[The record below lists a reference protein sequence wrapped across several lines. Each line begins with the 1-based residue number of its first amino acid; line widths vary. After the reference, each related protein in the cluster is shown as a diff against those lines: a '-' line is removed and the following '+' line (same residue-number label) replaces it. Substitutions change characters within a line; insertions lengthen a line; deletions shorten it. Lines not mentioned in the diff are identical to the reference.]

1 MRKTRCIVVLFVA
14 SALVGVK
21 SSLAWAGVSSQDWF
35 IGADAGVSLQQD
47 VDLKEFLGTPLSG
60 AKIEFDPGLRFDV
73 LGGYRFTDQLSVI
86 LEAGYIFNSVKSIAG
101 TPLSG
106 SGGDIN
112 LHQVPILANV
122 SYTFALNCP
131 IKPFF
136 GGGVGGV
143 FSVAEFSGAASGLPS
158 GDSQNASA
166 FGYQGFAGAR
176 YELNDRIELG
186 LVYKFLGTTDADF
199 DDFKT
204 DGTKTHTIAVSFIYK

>member
-1 MRKTRCIVVLFVA
+1 M
-14 SALVGVK
+14 GVK

-136 GGGVGGV
+136 GDG
-143 FSVAEFSGAASGLPS
+143 S
-158 GDSQNASA
+158 
-166 FGYQGFAGAR
+166 
-176 YELNDRIELG
+176 
-186 LVYKFLGTTDADF
+186 TD
-199 DDFKT
+199 
-204 DGTKTHTIAVSFIYK
+204 